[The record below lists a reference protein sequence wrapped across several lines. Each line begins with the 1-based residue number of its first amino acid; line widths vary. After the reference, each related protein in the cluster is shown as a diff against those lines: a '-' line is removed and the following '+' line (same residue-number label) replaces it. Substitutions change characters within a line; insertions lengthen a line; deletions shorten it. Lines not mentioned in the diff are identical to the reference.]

1 MRVGRPGHFVGSDDS
16 AELSNALANFG
27 FLQARI
33 TKHQALA
40 RVPQEISGY
49 TVDSYAARRR
59 LFDDG
64 LFGSA
69 TVEPE
74 HDVDARA
81 VAGHLHAI
89 PQIFVN
95 RFEQRG
101 AARSVAAAE
110 AAQVAFVHSRID
122 KFCEGLLFQ
131 RRGVA
136 GGSPFY

>member
-1 MRVGRPGHFVGSDDS
+1 MRVGRPGHFVGSDDF

-49 TVDSYAARRR
+49 TVNSYAVRRR

-89 PQIFVN
+89 AQIFVIASSS
-95 RFEQRG
+95 
-101 AARSVAAAE
+101 AAR
-110 AAQVAFVHSRID
+110 
-122 KFCEGLLFQ
+122 CEVL
-131 RRGVA
+131 RRRRRRKWRSYIPESINSA
-136 GGSPFY
+136 